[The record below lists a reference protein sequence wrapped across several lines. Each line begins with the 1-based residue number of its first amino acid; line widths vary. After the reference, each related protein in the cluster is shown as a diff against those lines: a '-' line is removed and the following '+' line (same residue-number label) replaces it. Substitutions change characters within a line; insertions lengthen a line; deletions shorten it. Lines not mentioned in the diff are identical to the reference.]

1 MRYPTKSV
9 IAVAVLASWLGTG
22 VAQAAAA
29 ESNALNASGNY
40 YVSASGSDSNDGR
53 SPKSPF
59 RTIQHAADLTKPGD
73 TVQIMNGTYRDTSAE
88 GVVVIRNSGT
98 ADAPITFT
106 NYKNHKPKL
115 APVTGWNGILLAGA
129 SHIVVEG
136 LEIQGN
142 AGNLTL
148 RDATAQADPK
158 KPTYNQNCLHAREN
172 ADKAPWSHVTL
183 RNLYVHDCPGGGL
196 STTGG
201 DYLTIEDNV
210 VHSNAWYSVYA
221 NSGISVLTPEAV
233 DESRGVKISIQR
245 NVVHDNES
253 KVKWVAC
260 DCISDGNGI
269 IVDSTIHPGTSGGV
283 YAGRTLVANN
293 LSYDNGGSGIHAY
306 KSAHVDIVNNTAY
319 LNSRSPALSYPNVGA
334 WGSKDVRVLN
344 NISVAREGKET
355 NFTHNNENVLYDY
368 NIYSGGLK
376 PQTMG
381 AHDQVA
387 DPLLVN
393 PSTDPEAADFRIQRG
408 SPAADSGTRF
418 DAVETDFAGRKR
430 PQGTAYDR
438 GAFELPGRP

>member
-1 MRYPTKSV
+1 MTT
-9 IAVAVLASWLGTG
+9 AAVLACWLGAG
-22 VAQAAAA
+22 LSPAGAVEPAGPY
-29 ESNALNASGNY
+29 ASGTY
-40 YVSASGSDSNDGR
+40 YVSASGSDDNDGR

-98 ADAPITFT
+98 SDAPITFT
-106 NYKNHKPKL
+106 TYKNHKPKI
-115 APVTGWNGILLAGA
+115 APVTGWNGIVLVGA
-129 SHIVVEG
+129 SHVVVEG
-136 LEIQGN
+136 LEIQGS
-142 AGNLTL
+142 AESLTL
-148 RDATAQADPK
+148 EDATAQADPK
-158 KPTYNQNCLHAREN
+158 KPTYNQNCLHAREG

-201 DYLTIEDNV
+201 DYITIEDNV

-269 IVDSTIHPGTSGGV
+269 IVDSTIHPETSGGV
-283 YAGRTLVANN
+283 YTGRTLVANN

-334 WGSKDVRVLN
+334 WGSEDVQVLN

-355 NFTHNNENVLYDY
+355 NFTHGNENVIYDY

-376 PQTMG
+376 PRVMG
-381 AHDQVA
+381 VHDKVA
-387 DPLLVN
+387 DPLLVH
-393 PSTDPEAADFRIQRG
+393 PGTDPAVADFRIERG
-408 SPAADSGTRF
+408 SPAVDSGTRF
-418 DAVETDFAGRKR
+418 DAVESDFAGDKR

-438 GAFELPGRP
+438 GAFELPGRH